1 MLLNLIFQL
10 RQMIYEGPLI
20 RRLVSYEYNG
30 RKYYQVSHCSLPT
43 SKHTILIEQNH
54 HTNTGM
60 IDMSPQ
66 WLRDSFF
73 GQCMRHI
80 CKPVWC
86 EYPEESAGWMEA
98 ANFHNLSSQN
108 EKSIRVEWYSDTDEE
123 NPQSWSQA
131 KKAFV
136 TGVIGA
142 YSFVV
147 YMSAPIYTPG
157 ENSFMDEFHVSS
169 AEAALGLAIYV

>member
-1 MLLNLIFQL
+1 M
-10 RQMIYEGPLI
+10 
-20 RRLVSYEYNG
+20 
-30 RKYYQVSHCSLPT
+30 
-43 SKHTILIEQNH
+43 
-54 HTNTGM
+54 NT
-60 IDMSPQ
+60 Q

-73 GQCMRHI
+73 GQCIRHI
-80 CKPVWC
+80 CKPAWS
-86 EYPEESAGWMEA
+86 EYPEEEPGWIEA
-98 ANFHNLSSQN
+98 TDFDKNPSQN
-108 EKSIRVEWYSDTDEE
+108 EKIIRVEWYSDTDEE
-123 NPQSWSQA
+123 NPRNWTQA

-157 ENSFMDEFHVSS
+157 ENSFIEEFHVSN